1 MPLHDLGSVGGVLPL
16 PLACRIKPRSGPPP
30 EQTHALFGNRA
41 VDSWPGVLAPRNAE
55 NAERRL
61 PRMACDRMIA
71 AGITLRVVDPD
82 ANPPGSGP

>member
-1 MPLHDLGSVGGVLPL
+1 M
-16 PLACRIKPRSGPPP
+16 ISGPSVECCHSPWHAASSPGPAPP